1 MDTTRFYYFRPSY
14 GPYLITD
21 RILLNKSIVIST
33 QIVEIHAF
41 TREMGST
48 MDHIRDFVAGA
59 RGYQSLWFCGDGDD
73 SVLSI
78 TAKYKCHSNHV
89 APSRSVGGQG
99 TWDMLA
105 LLSGR

>member
-48 MDHIRDFVAGA
+48 MDHIRDFVAGV

-78 TAKYKCHSNHV
+78 TAKYKCHSHQV

>member
-21 RILLNKSIVIST
+21 RMLLNKSIVIST

-48 MDHIRDFVAGA
+48 MDHIRDFVAGV
-59 RGYQSLWFCGDGDD
+59 RGYQACGF
-73 SVLSI
+73 VVMVTIL
-78 TAKYKCHSNHV
+78 Y
-89 APSRSVGGQG
+89 
-99 TWDMLA
+99 
-105 LLSGR
+105 